1 MVLGTASH
9 VGKSIIAAA
18 LCRIFA
24 DDGYRVAP
32 FKAQNMSLNSAA
44 TPCGHEIGRAQ
55 ALQAEACRIA
65 ARPEMNPIL
74 LKPSG
79 DTSSQVV
86 LLGRAWGQLSAA
98 HYHLQRV
105 HDLFPVVCESYRKLA
120 EAHDLI
126 VLEGA
131 GSPAEINLKA
141 SDIVNLRMAR
151 AANAACL
158 LLGDIDRGG
167 VFASLLGTL
176 ELLEPD
182 ERALIKGFAIN
193 KFRGDPDLLRPGVEM
208 MEERIGLPCV
218 GVIPFLHSLGL
229 DEEDSVALED
239 RPCVGIWHDGDQSPA
254 RRLRLGV
261 VAFPHLANFTDFDTL
276 RAEPSATVAF
286 LARPEDVAAADWIIL
301 PGSKQTI
308 DDLEW
313 LSRTGLREAI
323 LRFRGPTTAICGGMQ
338 MLGRAIHDP
347 MGTENSGEPRSAR
360 GLGLL
365 GIATTLASEKVTRR
379 ISGCA
384 SGQGFHGYEIHLGE
398 TTYESAEP
406 FATIIRE
413 GAGMATPDGAV
424 SADGRVIG
432 SYVHGLFDDDAF
444 RHTFLNDVRVRCGL
458 APATNLAFPTA
469 EREARIDRLA
479 THVRQSLDMRL
490 LCSWIE
496 ARE

>member
-79 DTSSQVV
+79 DASSQVV
-86 LLGRAWGQLSAA
+86 LLGRVWGQLSAA

-131 GSPAEINLKA
+131 GSPAEINLKP
-141 SDIVNLRMAR
+141 SDIVNLRMAK

-218 GVIPFLHSLGL
+218 GVIPFLHGLGL

-239 RPCVGIWHDGDQSPA
+239 RPCAGSWQNGDESPA
-254 RRLRLGV
+254 RRLRIGV

-276 RAEPSATVAF
+276 RAEPSVAVAF

-323 LRFRGPTTAICGGMQ
+323 LRFRGPIAAICGGMQ
-338 MLGRAIHDP
+338 MLGRAIQDP
-347 MGTENSGEPRSAR
+347 VGTENSGEPRSAC

-365 GIATTLASEKVTRR
+365 GIATTLASEKITRR

-384 SGQGFHGYEIHLGE
+384 SGQAFHGYEIHLGE

-413 GAGMATPDGAV
+413 GAGTATPDGAV

-444 RHTFLNDVRVRCGL
+444 RHTSLNDVRVRCGL

>member
-44 TPCGHEIGRAQ
+44 TPGGHEIGRAQ

-65 ARPEMNPIL
+65 AQPEMNPIL

-79 DTSSQVV
+79 DASSQVV
-86 LLGRAWGQLSAA
+86 LLGRVWGQVSAA
-98 HYHLQRV
+98 NYHLLRV
-105 HDLFPVVCESYRKLA
+105 HDLFPIVCESYRKLA
-120 EAHDLI
+120 EAYDLI

-151 AANAACL
+151 AASAACL

-176 ELLEPD
+176 ELLDLD

-193 KFRGDPDLLRPGVEM
+193 KFRGDPDLLRPGIAM
-208 MEERIGLPCV
+208 MEERIGLPCL
-218 GVIPFLHSLGL
+218 GVIPYLHDLGL
-229 DEEDSVALED
+229 EEEDSVALEE
-239 RPCVGIWHDGDQSPA
+239 RPGAGLWQDGDRSPA
-254 RRLRLGV
+254 RCVRIGV
-261 VAFPHLANFTDFDTL
+261 VAFPHLSNFTDFDAL
-276 RAEPSATVAF
+276 KAEQMAAVAF
-286 LARPEDVAAADWIIL
+286 LSRPEDVGVADWIIL
-301 PGSKQTI
+301 PGTKQTI
-308 DDLEW
+308 DDLDW
-313 LSRTGLREAI
+313 LSRTGLGDAI
-323 LRFRGPTTAICGGMQ
+323 LRFRGPITGICGGMQ

-347 MGTENSGEPRSAR
+347 MGTESGGEPRSAA
-360 GLGLL
+360 GLGML
-365 GIATTLASEKVTRR
+365 GIATTLASGKITRR

-384 SGQGFHGYEIHLGE
+384 SGRTFQGYEIHLGE
-398 TTYESAEP
+398 TVYETAEP

-413 GAGMATPDGAV
+413 GEVTTIPDGAV
-424 SADGRVIG
+424 GAGGRVIG

-444 RHTFLNDVRVRCGL
+444 RHGFLNDVRARCGL

-469 EREARIDRLA
+469 QHDGRINRLA
-479 THVRQSLDMRL
+479 THVRQSLDVQL
-490 LCSWIE
+490 LRSWIE
-496 ARE
+496 AGE